1 MIELDEKCSIY
12 NFFKNL
18 DELKIKYTVWKNI
31 NMLDLS
37 FNGLFNF
44 DLYVSLDD
52 YKNFHNLAKSQKLIK
67 LNNQINKIKFIEHF
81 YFLGKNNKIFHIH
94 VYFKIITGESFLK
107 EYSLP
112 LEDLIL
118 RHRIKHKNYD
128 IWIINEELN
137 AYIFII
143 RHFLKS
149 GSLISRILYLKD
161 IKKFTLE
168 WNSISNKKK
177 ESLKN
182 FPFLNSSLLEKSN
195 LFNNNFKL
203 PNQLDS
209 LKFRYYFRKFC
220 RYKYP
225 ILIVKRQIILIKKF
239 LNKYIYKQKKFFDSS
254 GMIISFC
261 GVDGSGKTT
270 MKKELTKIFEGF
282 ITTNSYHIGKPQG
295 QLLSYIFFKTKKYKK
310 FKNLKKDSSI
320 ISSLLSIA
328 LVLARYILAIAI
340 KCNAIKGGL
349 VFVDRWPTNKLN
361 CMDGPRINYSG
372 SSDFFIRFLKY
383 IECRIYDNFL
393 NSDLCIFFNVTLET
407 ALLRNKKR
415 IKKDKETSLQIIN
428 RYKVNSKVRPITKK
442 IIEFDNNSDYHEN
455 KDKLMQIIWE
465 EISVK
470 SFEK

>member
-18 DELKIKYTVWKNI
+18 DELKIKYAVWKNI
-31 NMLDLS
+31 NSLDLS

-52 YKNFHNLAKSQKLIK
+52 YKKFHNLAKSQKLIK

-81 YFLGKNNKIFHIH
+81 YILGKNNKIFHIH
-94 VYFKIITGESFLK
+94 VYYKIITGESFLK
-107 EYSLP
+107 EYELP

-118 RHRIKHKNYD
+118 RNRIRHKYYD
-128 IWIINEELN
+128 IWIINDELN
-137 AYIFII
+137 ACIFII
-143 RHFLKS
+143 RHFLKT
-149 GSLISRILYLKD
+149 GSLISRNLYLKD
-161 IKKFTLE
+161 IKKYTSE

-177 ESLKN
+177 ESFKN
-182 FPFLNSSLLEKSN
+182 FQFLNSSLLEKSN

-225 ILIVKRQIILIKKF
+225 TLIVKRQIILINQF
-239 LNKYIYKQKKFFDSS
+239 LNKYIFKKKKFFDSF

-270 MKKELTKIFEGF
+270 MKKDITKIFEDF

-295 QLLSYIFFKTKKYKK
+295 QLLSYLIFKTKKYKN

-320 ISSLLSIA
+320 ISSLISIA
-328 LVLARYILAIAI
+328 LVLARYLLAMVM
-340 KCNAIKGGL
+340 KFNTKKGGL

-361 CMDGPRINYSG
+361 CMDGPRINYSI
-372 SSDFFIRFLKY
+372 SSNLLIKFLKF
-383 IECRIYDNFL
+383 IESKIYDNFI
-393 NSDLCIFFNVTLET
+393 NSDLCIFFNVTLDT

-442 IIEFDNNSDYHEN
+442 IIEFDNNSLYNEN
-455 KDKLMQIIWE
+455 IEKLMKIVWE
-465 EISVK
+465 EISLK